1 MPRTA
6 AAFPSLESRIDE
18 IAKEVGGDGLAVSF
32 YDYETG
38 LQWSQRGDRWF
49 HSASTIKVAVLL
61 ALFGAIDAGRFTLDS
76 RLHVRNRFLSLVDR
90 TPFRVSPG
98 RDADK
103 DVHASIGK
111 TMRIGDLAR
120 HMIVTSSNLATN
132 LLVDLIKVD
141 QAQQMLARHG
151 IRGIELARGVED
163 DKAFEANF
171 NNRVT
176 ANGLVALFR
185 VIHERSGVLQES
197 AREMLDILFQQEFRS
212 GIPAGI
218 PAEVRSASRI
228 ANKTGEISVAAHDA
242 GIVFLPDRQPYVL
255 AVLTAPDPSSD
266 RRMERIARVS
276 SVVYDWLTT

>member
-1 MPRTA
+1 MPRTGSS
-6 AAFPSLESRIDE
+6 FHTLEARIEE
-18 IAKEVGGDGLAVSF
+18 IAKEVGGDGLAVSL

-38 LQWSQRGDRWF
+38 VQWSHRGDRWF
-49 HSASTIKVAVLL
+49 HSASTIKVAILL
-61 ALFGAIDAGRFTLDS
+61 ALFGAIDSGRFTLDS

-103 DVHASIGK
+103 EVHAAVGR

-151 IRGIELARGVED
+151 VRGVELTRGVED
-163 DKAFEANF
+163 DRAYEANF

-185 VIHERSGVLQES
+185 VIHERRGVLHES
-197 AREMLDILFQQEFRS
+197 AREMLEILFQQEFRS
-212 GIPAGI
+212 GIPAGL
-218 PAEVRSASRI
+218 PPEVRGASRI

-242 GIVFLPDRQPYVL
+242 GLVFLPDRQPYVL
-255 AVLTAPDPSSD
+255 AVLTEPDAGTD

-276 SVVYDWLTT
+276 AVVYEWLTS

>member
-6 AAFPSLESRIDE
+6 AAFPSLESRIEE
-18 IAKEVGGDGLAVSF
+18 IAREVGGDGLAVSL

-90 TPFRVSPG
+90 TPFRVAAG

-103 DVHASIGK
+103 EVHAAVGK

-151 IRGIELARGVED
+151 IRGVDLARGVED
-163 DKAFEANF
+163 DKAFDANF

-218 PAEVRSASRI
+218 PADVRSASRI

-242 GIVFLPDRQPYVL
+242 GIVFLPGREPYVL
-255 AVLTAPDPSSD
+255 AVLTEPEPNSD

-276 SVVYDWLTT
+276 SVVYEWLIS